1 MVFLTNEGASSSSS
15 TCRWKYD
22 VFLSFR
28 GEDTRTG
35 FTTYLYKALEQK
47 GINTFMDDKLPR
59 GEEISAELLKTI
71 EESMI
76 LVIVFSKNYAESK
89 WCLDELV
96 KIVECSENDQMVLL
110 RPIFYNVEPRE
121 VRNQLGNFGIAL
133 ANHEKEFKDNMGKMP
148 RWREALSKAAS
159 VSGWHYEEGR
169 TAYKS
174 EHDFI
179 QGIVKEISSAT
190 FNRRP
195 LYDAEDLVGIN
206 SRVKDIKSLLNI
218 ESNEVRILGIHGL
231 PGVGKTTIA
240 NVVYCIIAHQFEGS
254 CFLEKVR
261 ENSEKSIN
269 CGMIQLQ
276 EKLLSKI
283 LQDNYLKVDSEF
295 EGTNLIKERI
305 CCKKV
310 LLVLDD
316 VDNSEQIKKLLGKCD
331 WFASGSIVI
340 ITTRDKHVL
349 TTLPKGHLIYKVKE
363 LCPCEARDLFNIHA
377 FHTNEPKEDYSKLAE
392 LIISYAKG
400 LPLALKVMGSAL
412 CGKSTD
418 EWSNA
423 FEMYK
428 NIQHEKIQ
436 EILKISFI
444 GLDKNEKHIFLDIAC
459 FFKGFSKDY
468 VVKILDACDLYP
480 KFGIGKLIDK
490 CLITD
495 EDGTL
500 WMHDLLQQMGRE
512 IAQEEFERLE
522 NHSRIWCH
530 EDAYKLLTRNK
541 GSDKIRG
548 IMWCEPEPIT
558 VSLKASAF
566 EKMENLKFLIVK
578 NVQISQELE
587 YLSNELRL
595 FKWSGYNFSLPSK
608 FCPKNLVGLEV
619 SNSCIGLEKLFEQ
632 GCHYKYLKSINLER
646 CQSITRLPDLCAPN
660 LETLDI
666 SYCENLIEIHDSIGL
681 LDKLEYLFLSDCMKL
696 QILPSTLKLNKRFE
710 LDNCPRLEKFP
721 NVHPEM
727 KCLEYFSVSYSNIR
741 EWPLSLRYLTEGI
754 IKLVIRE
761 CENLGKFLDSTNK
774 FQLLEEI
781 DNGFVMDSY
790 RNPLLICHREILIDL
805 DFCMKNDFF
814 PALRY
819 ITIEDSNIVS
829 IPECI
834 FRLSRL
840 EEIYIHNCEELREI
854 QVPRLPQSIRRVR
867 IVGCPS
873 LLPQSSSRLLNQFGK
888 ILGILPNRV
897 REGARSD
904 ILMDLFDDS
913 ESESDS
919 ESKSDSEIEDRS
931 ILLPGTEIPK
941 SLKFNHQSFGN
952 SISFKVGCKFPK
964 LVVCVAFRSAED
976 RLRCRHSEVDV
987 SVNGCNWYITN
998 SYSEESWEEL
1008 WLFSKSLGQLSK
1020 PYLYYEQNQVEVEV
1034 SCKIHDHNFDFVY
1047 NNDFV
1052 KWVGVNVECIC
1063 CPQKSDI
1070 TYLLASEIRYGSSS
1084 VLNDTELP
1092 PFQPVFPTS
1101 YGFEPGLKGFLG
1113 DLNVYLSAP
1122 TNSEL
1127 LALLPGPNMDHE
1139 VSNTVNDLRL
1149 LKGIHND
1156 GCDLSLSLND
1166 SNERESEPPLFHD
1179 LTNGF
1184 DFGFAQPNLELGS
1197 GVSSGFHLG
1206 SSSMA
1211 HASVNDDSDFY
1222 MGSSS
1227 MAHDCLNDDSDFN
1240 MVPPPKKARTS

>member
-1 MVFLTNEGASSSSS
+1 MVVLTNEGASSSSS
-15 TCRWKYD
+15 TRRWKYD

-89 WCLDELV
+89 WCLNELV

-110 RPIFYNVEPRE
+110 LPIFLNVEPRE
-121 VRNQLGNFGIAL
+121 VRHQWGNFGIAL
-133 ANHEKEFKDNMGKMP
+133 ANHEKEFKNNMRKMP
-148 RWREALSKAAS
+148 RWREALSRAAS

-169 TAYKS
+169 TTYKS
-174 EHDFI
+174 EYDFI

-195 LYDAEDLVGIN
+195 LYDAEYLVGID

-218 ESNEVRILGIHGL
+218 KSNEVCILGIHGL
-231 PGVGKTTIA
+231 SGVGKTTIA

-261 ENSEKSIN
+261 EKSIN

-283 LQDNYLKVDSEF
+283 LQHNNLKVDSEF
-295 EGTNLIKERI
+295 KGTNLIKERI

-316 VDNSEQIKKLLGKCD
+316 VDDSEQIKKLLGKCD

-363 LCPCEARDLFNIHA
+363 LGPCEARDLFNMHA
-377 FHTNEPKEDYSKLAE
+377 FPTNEPKEDYSKLAE

-400 LPLALKVMGSAL
+400 LPLALKVIGSDL
-412 CGKSTD
+412 CEKSIC
-418 EWSNA
+418 EWRSA

-428 NIQHEKIQ
+428 NIQHKKIQ
-436 EILKISFI
+436 EILKISFL
-444 GLDKNEKHIFLDIAC
+444 GLSENEKDIFLDIAC
-459 FFKGFSKDY
+459 FFKGHNTDY

-480 KFGIGKLIDK
+480 NFCIGRLIDK
-490 CLITD
+490 CLITVEHD
-495 EDGTL
+495 TL
-500 WMHDLLQQMGRE
+500 GMHDKFWMHDLLQQMGRE
-512 IAQEEFERLE
+512 IVQEESKRLE
-522 NHSRIWCH
+522 NRSRIWCH
-530 EDAYKLLTRNK
+530 EDANKLLTRNK
-541 GSDKIRG
+541 GSDEIRG
-548 IMWCEPEPIT
+548 IMWCEPKPIT
-558 VSLKASAF
+558 VSLEASAF

-578 NVQISQELE
+578 NVQNSKEL
-587 YLSNELRL
+587 YLSNELRWVE
-595 FKWSGYNFSLPSK
+595 WSGCNFPLSSK
-608 FCPKNLVGLEV
+608 FGRQKLVGLEA
-619 SNSCIGLEKLFEQ
+619 SNSCIRLAGLFKQ
-632 GCHYKYLKSINLER
+632 GCHYKYLKSIYLEG
-646 CQSITRLPDLCAPN
+646 CQSITKLPDLCAPN

-666 SYCENLIEIHDSIGL
+666 SYCDNLIEIHDSIGL
-681 LDKLEYLFLSDCMKL
+681 LDKLKCLELRSCKKL
-696 QILPSTLKLNKRFE
+696 QILPSTLKVKVCFGLW
-710 LDNCPRLEKFP
+710 NCIRLEKFS

-727 KCLEYFSVSYSNIR
+727 KCLRRFIVGDSNIR
-741 EWPLSLRYLTEGI
+741 EWPSSLRYLTKGI
-754 IKLVIRE
+754 IKLEILRPDE
-761 CENLGKFLDSTNK
+761 FSGPSSNHLEILLDR
-774 FQLLEEI
+774 FP
-781 DNGFVMDSY
+781 D
-790 RNPLLICHREILIDL
+790 LILRFYGEILIDL
-805 DFCMKNDFF
+805 NFCVNNDFF

-819 ITIEDSNIVS
+819 VTIESNIVS
-829 IPECI
+829 IPEAI
-834 FRLSRL
+834 FRVPRL
-840 EEIYIHNCEELREI
+840 EEIYIRNCKELREI
-854 QVPRLPQSIRRVR
+854 QNPRLPQSIRRV
-867 IVGCPS
+867 IIDECPS
-873 LLPQSSSRLLNQFGK
+873 LLPQSSSRLLNELGK
-888 ILGILPNRV
+888 ILGILQNRV
-897 REGARSD
+897 CEGARSD

-913 ESESDS
+913 ESES
-919 ESKSDSEIEDRS
+919 ESDFKFEIV
-931 ILLPGTEIPK
+931 LPGTEIPK
-941 SLKFNHQSFGN
+941 SPKFNHQSFGN
-952 SISFKVGCKFPK
+952 SISFQVGCKFPK
-964 LVVCVAFRSAED
+964 LAVCVASRSAEACIG
-976 RLRCRHSEVDV
+976 RRFGVFIY
-987 SVNGCNWYITN
+987 VNGSRKYDRYSNKIQ
-998 SYSEESWEEL
+998 SYEIL
-1008 WLFSKSLGQLSK
+1008 WLFSISLGQLNK
-1020 PYLYYEQNQVEVEV
+1020 PNLSEQNQVEVEV
-1034 SCKIHDHNFDFVY
+1034 EVEFDCG
-1047 NNDFV
+1047 NHTDLI
-1052 KWVGVNVECIC
+1052 KWLGVNVECIC

-1070 TYLLASEIRYGSSS
+1070 TYLPLPSDRNGCGSSS

-1101 YGFEPGLKGFLG
+1101 YGFEPGLKGFLC
-1113 DLNVYLSAP
+1113 DMNASLSAP
-1122 TNSEL
+1122 NNSEL
-1127 LALLPGPNMDHE
+1127 LALLPGPNVDHE
-1139 VSNTVNDLRL
+1139 VTNTINDLRL

-1156 GCDLSLSLND
+1156 GCDSD
-1166 SNERESEPPLFHD
+1166 ERESEPPLFPD

-1206 SSSMA
+1206 SSSIA

-1240 MVPPPKKARTS
+1240 MGPPPKKARTS

>member
-1 MVFLTNEGASSSSS
+1 MVVLTNEGASSSSS

-89 WCLDELV
+89 WCLNELV
-96 KIVECSENDQMVLL
+96 KIVECSENKQMVLL
-110 RPIFYNVEPRE
+110 LPIFYNVEPRE

-169 TAYKS
+169 TTYKS
-174 EHDFI
+174 ECDFI

-195 LYDAEDLVGIN
+195 LYDAEYLVGID
-206 SRVKDIKSLLNI
+206 SRVAYIKSLLNI
-218 ESNEVRILGIHGL
+218 KSNEVPILGIHGL

-240 NVVYCIIAHQFEGS
+240 NAVYCKIAYQFEGS

-261 ENSEKSIN
+261 EKSIN

-295 EGTNLIKERI
+295 EGTNLIKKRI

-316 VDNSEQIKKLLGKCD
+316 VDNSVQIEKLLGKCD

-349 TTLPKGHLIYKVKE
+349 STLPKGHLIYKVKE
-363 LCPCEARDLFNIHA
+363 LGPCEARDLFNMHA
-377 FHTNEPKEDYSKLAE
+377 FRTNEPKEDYSKLAK
-392 LIISYAKG
+392 LILSYAKG

-412 CGKSTD
+412 CGKSID

-490 CLITD
+490 CLIID

-566 EKMENLKFLIVK
+566 EKMENLKFLIVE

-608 FCPKNLVGLEV
+608 FCPKKLVGLEV
-619 SNSCIGLEKLFEQ
+619 SSSCIGLEKLFEQ
-632 GCHYKYLKSINLER
+632 GCNYKYLKSIYLED

-666 SYCENLIEIHDSIGL
+666 SYCDNLIEIHDSIGL
-681 LDKLEYLFLSDCMKL
+681 LDKLECLSLCYCMKL
-696 QILPSTLKLNKRFE
+696 QILPGTLKLNKSFF

-727 KCLEYFSVSYSNIR
+727 KCLDFCVNESNIR

-754 IKLVIRE
+754 IQLEIQR
-761 CENLGKFLDSTNK
+761 CENLGKFWDSTNK
-774 FQLLEEI
+774 LQLLEETDTPI
-781 DNGFVMDSY
+781 HNCFVI
-790 RNPLLICHREILIDL
+790 NPDECGDLTLECYREILIDL

-819 ITIEDSNIVS
+819 VTIEDSNIVS
-829 IPECI
+829 IPEGI
-834 FRLSRL
+834 SRLSRL
-840 EEIYIHNCEELREI
+840 EYIHIRNCKELREI
-854 QVPRLPQSIRRVR
+854 QIPRLPQSIRCVR
-867 IVGCPS
+867 IEKCPS

-888 ILGILPNRV
+888 ILEILPNRV

-913 ESESDS
+913 ESDSDSDS
-919 ESKSDSEIEDRS
+919 ETKKYYIF
-931 ILLPGTEIPK
+931 LPGTEIPK

-964 LVVCVAFRSAED
+964 LAVCVALRSRGDAW
-976 RLRCRHSEVDV
+976 V
-987 SVNGCNWYITN
+987 SVFVNGCQQYSCWTSTEG
-998 SYSEESWEEL
+998 SYGEL
-1008 WLFSKSLGQLSK
+1008 WLGYVSLGQLNK
-1020 PYLYYEQNQVEVEV
+1020 PNPSEQNRVEVKVE
-1034 SCKIHDHNFDFVY
+1034 IGFG
-1047 NNDFV
+1047 FV
-1052 KWVGVNVECIC
+1052 KWLGVNVECIC

-1070 TYLLASEIRYGSSS
+1070 TYLPLPSDRNGCGSSS

-1092 PFQPVFPTS
+1092 PFQPVFPIS
-1101 YGFEPGLKGFLG
+1101 NGFEPGLKGFLG
-1113 DLNVYLSAP
+1113 DLNLSLAAP
-1122 TNSEL
+1122 NNSEL

-1139 VSNTVNDLRL
+1139 VSNTVNDLGL

-1166 SNERESEPPLFHD
+1166 SNERESEPPVFPD

-1240 MVPPPKKARTS
+1240 MGPPPKKARTS